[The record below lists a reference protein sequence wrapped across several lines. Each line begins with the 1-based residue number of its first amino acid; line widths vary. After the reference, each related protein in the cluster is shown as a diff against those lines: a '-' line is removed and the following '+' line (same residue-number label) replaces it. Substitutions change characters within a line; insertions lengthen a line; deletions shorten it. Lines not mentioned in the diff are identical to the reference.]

1 MSNISAKEM
10 EVVERFII
18 IGEYFE
24 ALELIDIMIKWEN
37 LDNLD
42 LLKVKL
48 NQVNVF
54 LDLGRYKEGLK
65 AIKEIITDS
74 QKSGFREIEL
84 SSLIIQSKLLIYTG
98 RFKESLDNLLKIELK
113 FDTNLKKETTS
124 SKTLRVRFLRLKGVC
139 YRATGENELAESSMR
154 ESLKIAEEL
163 ENELEISKTL
173 DRLALMINPKD
184 TEEALKLLKRSLII
198 RKEIG
203 NKYLLGQ
210 TMNRLGIVY
219 LRKGMLDESLAYY
232 IRGLE
237 YTKSYGNKDF
247 QAIINMNIGT
257 IYENQG
263 KLNKS
268 LENYIKSLNFSREV
282 DNKSMISASLY
293 NISAIYRQRGE
304 LDKALEYQEECL
316 VEFKQLNYPNGIAA
330 SLHNI
335 GIINY
340 HKGNL
345 NEADNFLKR
354 SLSIREEAKNHIGS
368 AASTFYLI
376 QMSLDQG
383 LLDDAKHYLNKLEI
397 IKNKTENKLVGQQH
411 SISEALL
418 LKNSARIPK
427 KAKAEELLRNVIESD
442 IIDHEITTLAYL
454 HLSDLLLEELK
465 LTGENEV
472 LEEIKVLT
480 DQLFEI
486 SKNQQS
492 SSLMAETLW
501 LKSQLFLISMELNE
515 AKHLLT
521 QAQLIAE
528 EKDLKR
534 LALKIS
540 TEYDKLHNQ
549 MNKWQTLMKQDV
561 PLAERLAIT
570 DIDNLLIRMIKREE
584 ITLLEHEIED
594 PIFLVILNKDGQTLF
609 THRFS
614 TLSKLDGALIGG
626 FVAAINSF
634 ASEILRAPGNIERI
648 KHQEYNLIIK
658 AHEKMLFTY
667 VYKGQ
672 SYSALS
678 KLNNFVELIRTT
690 KLVWEALDEAVEK
703 PFSLN
708 EIIETTLIKKADL
721 IFVTN
726 G

>member
-1 MSNISAKEM
+1 M
-10 EVVERFII
+10 EVVERFIR

-48 NQVNVF
+48 YQVDIF
-54 LDLGRYKEGLK
+54 LDLGRYKEGLQTIEK
-65 AIKEIITDS
+65 IITDS

-84 SSLIIQSKLLIYTG
+84 SALLIQSKLLIYTG
-98 RFKESLDNLLKIELK
+98 RFKESLDILLKIELK
-113 FDTNLKKETTS
+113 FDTNLKSKTTF
-124 SKTLRVRFLRLKGVC
+124 SKTLKVRFLRLKGIC
-139 YRATGENELAESSMR
+139 CRATGDNESAESSMI
-154 ESLKIAEEL
+154 ESLRIAEEL
-163 ENELEISKTL
+163 KNELEVSKTL
-173 DRLALMINPKD
+173 DRLAMLLHPKD
-184 TEEALKLLKRSLII
+184 TKEALKLLKRSLLI

-203 NKYLLGQ
+203 NKYFLGQ

-237 YTKSYGNKDF
+237 YTKSYENKDF

-257 IYENQG
+257 IYKNQG

-268 LENYIKSLNFSREV
+268 LENYIKSLNLSREV
-282 DNKSMISASLY
+282 DNKNMISASLY

-304 LDKALEYQEECL
+304 LNRALKYQEECL
-316 VEFKQLNYPNGIAA
+316 VEFKHLNYPNGISA

-345 NEADNFLKR
+345 EKADSFFKR
-354 SLSIREEAKNHIGS
+354 SLSIREEAKNHVGT
-368 AASTFYLI
+368 AASAFYLI
-376 QMSLDQG
+376 QISLDKG
-383 LLDDAKHYLNKLEI
+383 LLDDTKHYLRKLEF
-397 IKNKTENKLVGQQH
+397 IKNKIEHKLVSQQY
-411 SISEALL
+411 SIAEALL
-418 LKNSARIPK
+418 LKDSARIPK
-427 KAKAEELLRNVIESD
+427 KAKAEELLRNVIKDD

-454 HLSDLLLEELK
+454 LLSDLLLEELK

-472 LEEIKVLT
+472 LEEIKTLT
-480 DQLFEI
+480 DQLFEV

-501 LKSQLFLISMELNE
+501 LKSQLFLISMEMNE

-540 TEYDKLHNQ
+540 TEYDKLINQ

-561 PLAERLAIT
+561 PLTERIAIA

-594 PIFLVILNKDGQTLF
+594 PVFLVILNKDGQTLF

-626 FVAAINSF
+626 FIAAINSF
-634 ASEILRAPGNIERI
+634 ASEILKAPGNIERI
-648 KHQEYNLIIK
+648 KYQEYNLIIK

-672 SYSALS
+672 SYSSLN
-678 KLNNFVELIRTT
+678 KLNNFVEIIKTT
-690 KLVWEALDEAVEK
+690 KLVWEALNEAVER
-703 PFSLN
+703 PSTLN
-708 EIIETTLIKKADL
+708 EIIETTLIKKADQ

-726 G
+726 